1 MDKARRI
8 EGRVERDPFATML
21 APCPVERLRRWPV
34 SPAANATRHDGP
46 DLMAP
51 VASPQ
56 PEQPPA
62 YPRASAVLRGLIGNG
77 APCRPPCRSGNCRR
91 MIQ

>member
-8 EGRVERDPFATML
+8 EGRVERDPFATLL

-34 SPAANATRHDGP
+34 SLAVNRPGAEGP

-51 VASPQ
+51 VML
-56 PEQPPA
+56 PE
-62 YPRASAVLRGLIGNG
+62 G
-77 APCRPPCRSGNCRR
+77 
-91 MIQ
+91 